1 MYLTTVNEIKVHGFE
16 KEHMKG
22 LDEKKVIGK
31 SWCNFNLRK

>member
-22 LDEKKVIGK
+22 LGGKNVIVK
-31 SWCNFNLRK
+31 SWCNFILKK